1 MMQWPQMFNYLKKER
16 KKKRNERNGEN
27 NTTMKQ
33 TLLGAEQSESNTFVF
48 HVSKLVTNT
57 ILHDC

>member
-1 MMQWPQMFNYLKKER
+1 MQWPQMFNYLKKER

-48 HVSKLVTNT
+48 HVSQLVTNT

>member
-1 MMQWPQMFNYLKKER
+1 
-16 KKKRNERNGEN
+16 
-27 NTTMKQ
+27 MKQ

-48 HVSKLVTNT
+48 HVSQLVTNT